1 MLNKVL
7 IATGGTGGHIY
18 PALSVARKIKELY
31 PNCRVVF
38 AGGLYGAE
46 KDIIPEAGFEFKAF
60 PAKGVLGRGIKSLGS
75 IWWVSRSLAKS
86 YILLRSLRPDV
97 VVGFGG
103 YAGFIPVLT
112 ARLMKMPTAIHEQ
125 NSLPGMTNRVLGR
138 KVKKVMLSY
147 EDIKNFF
154 PPEKVVH
161 TGNPVR
167 TELLEHHYA
176 SHGMHQPGKRLLIL
190 GGSQGAS
197 AINSAVLE
205 RLEELRAMEVKIWH
219 QTGER
224 EYEKVKE
231 AYQDKYPDARVDAYI
246 QDMAEAYDFADLVLS
261 RAGASTISELCVA
274 GKASVL
280 IPFPHAT
287 HDHQMI
293 NARYLEDAGAAMV
306 LDQGYLDQVNLA
318 RVITDLLAMPEKIRD
333 MGKSARKISR
343 PEAAQNIVQELVKLK
358 TGT

>member
-18 PALSVARKIKELY
+18 PALSVARKIMELY
-31 PNCRVVF
+31 PSCRVVF
-38 AGGLYGAE
+38 AGGLYGSE

-60 PAKGVLGRGIKSLGS
+60 PAKGVLGKGIKSLGS
-75 IWWVSRSLAKS
+75 VWWVTRSLAKS

-112 ARLMKMPTAIHEQ
+112 ARMMKIPTAIHEQ

-154 PPEKVVH
+154 PPEKVIC

-167 TELLEHHYA
+167 TELLEHQYA
-176 SHGMHQPGKRLLIL
+176 SPGMHRPGKRLLVL

-197 AINSAVLE
+197 AINSAILE
-205 RLEELRAMEVKIWH
+205 RLDELKAMEVKIWH

-224 EYEKVKE
+224 DFEKVNE
-231 AYQDKYPDARVDAYI
+231 VYQDKYPEARVDAYI
-246 QDMAEAYDFADLVLS
+246 QDMAGAYDFADLILS
-261 RAGASTISELCVA
+261 RAGASTISEICVA
-274 GKASVL
+274 GKACIF

-287 HDHQMI
+287 HDHQMV
-293 NARYLEDAGAAMV
+293 NARYLEEAGAAMV
-306 LDQGYLDQVNLA
+306 LDQGYLAQVNLA

-333 MGKSARKISR
+333 MGRAAAKISR
-343 PEAAQNIVQELVKLK
+343 PDAADRIVQELVNLK
-358 TGT
+358 TGN